1 MVRQAS
7 GGEVLER
14 AKRLVV
20 AARTVDELRQA
31 QAVLLPLEFGLTLAQ
46 TAQAIGVSVGWACQL
61 RRRFILAGG
70 MLDADRT
77 RPGGRR
83 RENMTRD
90 EEAAF
95 LAPFFEKARA
105 GGILVV
111 GEIKRALDE
120 RLGRKVA
127 LASAYNLLHRHG
139 WRKLAPDKRHPK
151 ADVAAQQAWKKT
163 PRPPPRN
170 RPRVAGARA
179 DPLDVSGRSALRSH
193 LRHAA
198 LLVSQTGPPAVSGDG
213 DTGVHLRVCG
223 RLGGRWRARLAD
235 PATRQR
241 RLHADVSR

>member
-20 AARTVDELRQA
+20 EARTVDELRQA

-70 MLDADRT
+70 RPEVE
-77 RPGGRR
+77 RPGPGGRR
-83 RENMTRD
+83 RENMTR
-90 EEAAF
+90 EEEVAF
-95 LAPFFEKARA
+95 LAPFFEKASV

-111 GEIKRALDE
+111 GEIKQALDE

-139 WRKLAPDKRHPK
+139 WRKLAPDKRHPE
-151 ADVAAQQAWKKT
+151 ADVAAQDAWKKNSPT
-163 PRPPPRN
+163 SSSKST
-170 RPRVAGARA
+170 ARGRA
-179 DPLDVSGRSALRSH
+179 RGRSA
-193 LRHAA
+193 
-198 LLVSQTGPPAVSGDG
+198 
-213 DTGVHLRVCG
+213 
-223 RLGGRWRARLAD
+223 
-235 PATRQR
+235 
-241 RLHADVSR
+241 